1 MKKPDFRILENADK
15 RTIDELSEHF
25 RAVDDKHADRIFRT
39 SVEKTCKDIPEY
51 TGDTVSGVE
60 LYRKPKWRTALQAT
74 AAVLAVAVGVSG
86 TALAVNNIKRS
97 ADVVP
102 STGITAE
109 EIVETTAE
117 TKYETEPEAPAHK
130 EYDMSTQEGVYYK
143 MLNSMDYFDRASG
156 ELIDATNQM
165 PYFKTVEFETDQ
177 NTATSYAHVQ
187 SWVCYNT
194 LHLTDDFSEYSELLT
209 YEGDRYDY
217 ITYSDGIDLHTFD
230 LTTQKHEYKG
240 FGKGSQSVNTKEDT
254 AEFDIPDEQRHTVD
268 SSGNNHWSYRNDA
281 TNIREA
287 HNCLCPQEIVFGFL
301 TDFDNWS
308 ITDEQDFCGRECV
321 ILSGILEGAYGQ
333 KQNVAKFEFIVDK
346 ETGVLLKLLG
356 YDENGELS
364 KYLEVKRIRFNEYA
378 NKVRTVT
385 YTDDEQMIV
394 SYPVKPEYDV
404 NEYGQTYGAS
414 DADEIDDLPDLIRVE
429 GDNGIRGYVYRN
441 ELLDSADTPEEAMKI
456 QEQKANGTYVAK
468 SYNVYKS
475 DGRTV
480 IDTFTED
487 IN

>member
-15 RTIDELSEHF
+15 RTIDELSERF

-51 TGDTVSGVE
+51 TGNTVSGVE

-109 EIVETTAE
+109 EIVETTAK
-117 TKYETEPEAPAHK
+117 TKYETEPEVPAHK

-217 ITYSDGIDLHTFD
+217 ITDRKSTRL
-230 LTTQKHEYKG
+230 
-240 FGKGSQSVNTKEDT
+240 N
-254 AEFDIPDEQRHTVD
+254 
-268 SSGNNHWSYRNDA
+268 SSHIA
-281 TNIREA
+281 TSRM
-287 HNCLCPQEIVFGFL
+287 P
-301 TDFDNWS
+301 S
-308 ITDEQDFCGRECV
+308 
-321 ILSGILEGAYGQ
+321 
-333 KQNVAKFEFIVDK
+333 
-346 ETGVLLKLLG
+346 
-356 YDENGELS
+356 
-364 KYLEVKRIRFNEYA
+364 
-378 NKVRTVT
+378 
-385 YTDDEQMIV
+385 
-394 SYPVKPEYDV
+394 
-404 NEYGQTYGAS
+404 
-414 DADEIDDLPDLIRVE
+414 
-429 GDNGIRGYVYRN
+429 
-441 ELLDSADTPEEAMKI
+441 SA
-456 QEQKANGTYVAK
+456 
-468 SYNVYKS
+468 
-475 DGRTV
+475 
-480 IDTFTED
+480 
-487 IN
+487 